1 MPGGRCRTHGATD
14 PASAPCPDG
23 ARLRQANRLF
33 TQDRP
38 VTADEL
44 CTITQA
50 DIRASRVFSGGLDPD
65 GSGSGRKDDPHE
77 L

>member
-14 PASAPCPDG
+14 PPSAPCPDG

-38 VTADEL
+38 VTAHAP
-44 CTITQA
+44 CTITDA
-50 DIRASRVFSGGLDPD
+50 DIAPRPQGPGRD
-65 GSGSGRKDDPHE
+65 GSGRKDDPHE